1 MHIEFDDGAVWVAD
15 RTSVFFRAKVDG
27 KNVKC
32 FVSREVL
39 DDHFGGDNAHDYVQ
53 VFQKHRNE
61 ILAVTEKMI
70 RAGCVSPAGELIVA
84 TKFFP

>member
-32 FVSREVL
+32 FVS
-39 DDHFGGDNAHDYVQ
+39 
-53 VFQKHRNE
+53 
-61 ILAVTEKMI
+61 
-70 RAGCVSPAGELIVA
+70 IVMKPISA
-84 TKFFP
+84 F